1 MDKSKCKGY
10 GYMCEKRN
18 CNECD
23 QYEGPD
29 PEELEED
36 YCKRCD
42 DPECWDCPD
51 WEEEDT

>member
-10 GYMCEKRN
+10 GYECEKRN
-18 CNECD
+18 CIECD

-36 YCKRCD
+36 YCRYCGTQ
-42 DPECWDCPD
+42 ECWDCP
-51 WEEEDT
+51 EEEDT